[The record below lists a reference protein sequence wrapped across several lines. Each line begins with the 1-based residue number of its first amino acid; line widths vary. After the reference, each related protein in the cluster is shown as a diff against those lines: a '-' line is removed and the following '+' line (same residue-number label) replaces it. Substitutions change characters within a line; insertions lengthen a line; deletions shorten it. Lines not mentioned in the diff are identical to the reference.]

1 MLLQLFKTLLLQS
14 AIGAILTLVLL
25 LLKPVT
31 QRIFGSCW
39 QYYIWLCVL
48 LVMIL
53 PITVQSPV
61 KPVVNVP
68 APQQTESAQAG
79 ETPEVLADTGTT
91 ASRHA
96 FYIQAGCSDKRNPT
110 QSLHPCDLC
119 LAGGSGCVFPGEH
132 HNLSVVWVNDTET
145 FSTRKLPDAGQDKSR
160 KRDKRQ
166 YPDSCRPVH
175 QHSDEQLW
183 YRMIYCLQFT
193 GPRLEIE
200 RYEDNPVA
208 YEEKINACYEGY
220 RKMAKIRYY
229 RKKINIV
236 FRRIRRII

>member
-1 MLLQLFKTLLLQS
+1 MLFKTLLLQS

-25 LLKPVT
+25 LKPVT
-31 QRIFGSCW
+31 QRIFGNCW
-39 QYYIWLCVL
+39 QYYIQLCVL

-145 FSTRKLPDAGQDKSR
+145 FSTRKLPDAGQD
-160 KRDKRQ
+160 
-166 YPDSCRPVH
+166 
-175 QHSDEQLW
+175 
-183 YRMIYCLQFT
+183 
-193 GPRLEIE
+193 
-200 RYEDNPVA
+200 NPVA